1 MRVKNF
7 RIFVV
12 LIVIGAIL
20 IGCTT
25 SVSRM
30 RPKRKTDL
38 SGRWNDTDARLVAE
52 TMIRG
57 MLSSNWIRKYRLSEG
72 QKPVIIVGEIENLTS
87 EHIETGTFLKDIER
101 ELVNSGKVSF
111 VASAG
116 EREGIRDERQD
127 QQSNASR
134 RTRAELLEETGAD
147 VMLIGGLKSHLDT
160 EGRRQVRFYQVDL
173 ELIEIETNEKLWID
187 THKIKKYVQKAL
199 IKP

>member
-1 MRVKNF
+1 
-7 RIFVV
+7 
-12 LIVIGAIL
+12 
-20 IGCTT
+20 
-25 SVSRM
+25 M